1 VNGFTSGMTDTDR
14 YVTGGTYS
22 NGTATFTNN
31 SGGTFNVNGFKTS
44 EIFLL
49 IVHVHKW
56 YTTFTNTTGGTFN
69 VSGFNTASG
78 FDIRVTGGT
87 YSNGTATF
95 TNNSG
100 ETFNV
105 NGFSSG

>member
-14 YVTGGTYS
+14 YVTSVEPIQMEPT
-22 NGTATFTNN
+22 TFTNT
-31 SGGTFNVNGFKTS
+31 GGTFNVNGFKTS
-44 EIFLL
+44 EIFVMRY
-49 IVHVHKW
+49 IHKW
-56 YTTFTNTTGGTFN
+56 YTNVTNTTGGTFN

-105 NGFSSG
+105 NGFSSE

>member
-1 VNGFTSGMTDTDR
+1 LLIA
-14 YVTGGTYS
+14 VTYT

-31 SGGTFNVNGFKTS
+31 T
-44 EIFLL
+44 
-49 IVHVHKW
+49 
-56 YTTFTNTTGGTFN
+56 GTFN

-78 FDIRVTGGT
+78 SDIRVTGGT

-105 NGFSSG
+105 NGFSSMTDTDRYNWWNLFKWYSYFH